1 MAVLEQKDTK
11 AIPFTQE
18 ALDQTDLPLQRL
30 YACEHACA
38 NELLFTQP
46 VDGVITEW
54 TWKSALQEVRRI
66 VSWIHEQNWPPGSRI
81 VIFSKN
87 SAWWIMAD
95 FAIWMSGH
103 ISVPLFPA
111 THASLLT
118 TLFRHCAPVAC
129 FLGQIDHPL
138 PLSDDAFSHLS
149 YVTFPNIAAPHI
161 PLGSI
166 SWSDIVHHHAPLEG
180 NPLRPSEDVATI
192 IYTSGTTGEPKGAM
206 QSFQALSLMAKSMEP
221 AFQGNK
227 NGRDRT
233 ISYLPLAHIAE
244 RAIIE
249 MNALF
254 MPIHIYFSEGLEKF
268 LIDLKRSQS
277 TLFFSVPRLYIRFQQ
292 KVFEKIPEKR
302 LNLLLSIP
310 VLNWFVRR
318 KIQRQLGLDHA
329 RIVAVGGASTP
340 VEIINWY
347 LKLGLNFIEG
357 YGMTETGITHVP
369 IPGENRIGFVG
380 KSSQYAHTRI
390 SAEGEVQIKGPMNML
405 GYYCNLELTRLA
417 FTEDGYF
424 RTGDRGEIDEADR
437 LRLFGRL
444 KEEFKTAK
452 GKFVVPSR
460 IEKLLSVSLLFE
472 STAIFGAGMT
482 APFAMAVLVPE
493 MRHACQSERVRTA
506 LEIEL
511 RVVLD
516 QLNNQLEHHERLSCI
531 VICSQP
537 WTTANRFIT
546 PTLKVRRTAIES
558 HFAPHFTEWE
568 KLEQKV
574 IWLEDQ

>member
-1 MAVLEQKDTK
+1 MAILEQEK
-11 AIPFTQE
+11 AKPKPFTQE
-18 ALDQTDLPLQRL
+18 VLDQADLPLQRL
-30 YACEHACA
+30 YACELA
-38 NELLFTQP
+38 NANDLLFTQP
-46 VDGVITEW
+46 VDGVTTEW

-66 VSWIHEQNWPPGSRI
+66 VSWIKEQDWPPGSRI
-81 VIFSKN
+81 VIFSRN

-118 TLFRHCAPVAC
+118 MLFRHSAPVAC

-138 PLSDDAFSHLS
+138 PLSEDAFSHLS

-161 PLGSI
+161 PPGST
-166 SWSDIVHHHAPLEG
+166 SWSDIVHRHTPLDG
-180 NPLRPSEDVATI
+180 NPLRPGGDVATI

-206 QSFQALSLMAKSMEP
+206 QSFQSLSLMAKSMEP
-221 AFQGNK
+221 AFQNMRG
-227 NGRDRT
+227 GDRT

-268 LIDLKRSQS
+268 LVDLKRSRS

-302 LNLLLSIP
+302 LNLLLAIP
-310 VLNWFVRR
+310 VLNWFVRKNIR
-318 KIQRQLGLDHA
+318 RQLGLDHA

-340 VEIINWY
+340 VEIIKWY
-347 LKLGLNFIEG
+347 LKLGINFIEG
-357 YGMTETGITHVP
+357 YGMTETGITHVVL
-369 IPGENRIGFVG
+369 PGETRVGFVG
-380 KSSQYAHTRI
+380 SSSQYAKTRI
-390 SAEGEVQIKGPMNML
+390 SADGEVQIKGPMNML
-405 GYYCNLELTRLA
+405 GYYSNPGLTRLA
-417 FTEDGYF
+417 FTDDEYF
-424 RTGDRGEIDEADR
+424 RTGDRGEIDVAGR
-437 LRLFGRL
+437 LRLYGRL

-452 GKFVVPSR
+452 GKFIVPSR
-460 IEKLLSVSLLFE
+460 IEKFLSVSLLFE

-482 APFAMAVLVPE
+482 APFAMVVLVPE
-493 MRHACQSERVRTA
+493 MRQACQTQRVRTA
-506 LEIEL
+506 MEIEL
-511 RVVLD
+511 CVVLD
-516 QLNNQLEHHERLSCI
+516 QLNNQLEHHEQLSRI
-531 VICSQP
+531 VICNQP
-537 WTTANRFIT
+537 WTTANGFIT
-546 PTLKVRRTAIES
+546 PTLKVRRTAIEN
-558 HFAPHFTEWE
+558 HFASRFAEWE
-568 KLEQKV
+568 RLEQKV